1 MTAVPSTPTT
11 DALPRRKFLALGGF
25 SVATAAVLAACGG
38 PGGEGAGT
46 GARVAQ
52 AGETP
57 VTTALPER
65 VVNDAVLLRTASSL
79 EHSAVAIYNKAFGMN
94 LLTGE
99 AAEFAKRFQDHHA
112 AYAKFF
118 EGLTS
123 ESGGTPFT
131 TENPAVTKNIVTPA
145 YAAIEASADKAGDLR
160 NMLHSLENVITETYQ
175 SFVPLLTVPKLRAAA
190 MSVGAAEARHAAV
203 WAGILGGPV
212 AASLAPKVETTT
224 TTVKG
229 AVEVVVVPVYQ
240 APQAFSAMGLVPT
253 LLNAKKV
260 DLDLLGP
267 NSFAY

>member
-1 MTAVPSTPTT
+1 MPSTPTT
-11 DALPRRKFLALGGF
+11 DALPRRKFLALGG
-25 SVATAAVLAACGG
+25 STIATAAVLAACGG

-79 EHSAVAIYNKAFGMN
+79 EHSAVAIYGKALGMN

-145 YAAIEASADKAGDLR
+145 YDAIEASADKAGDLR

-224 TTVKG
+224 TLKG

-253 LLNAKKV
+253 LLNGKKV

>member
-1 MTAVPSTPTT
+1 MTAVPSAPLT

-38 PGGEGAGT
+38 PGGEGAGN

-52 AGETP
+52 AGQSP
-57 VTTALPER
+57 VTTALPDR
-65 VVNDAVLLRTASSL
+65 VVNDVVLLRTASSL
-79 EHSAVAIYNKAFGMN
+79 EHSAVAIYDKAFGMN

-99 AAEFAKRFQDHHA
+99 AAEFAKRFHDHHA
-112 AYAKFF
+112 AYARFF
-118 EGLTS
+118 EDLTT
-123 ESGGTPFT
+123 EAGGTPFT

-145 YAAIEASADKAGDLR
+145 YGAIEASADKAGDLR

-212 AASLAPKVETTT
+212 AASLAPKVEPT

-229 AVEVVVVPVYQ
+229 AVDVVVVPVYQ

-253 LLNAKKV
+253 LLNGKKV

>member
-1 MTAVPSTPTT
+1 MTVVPSTSLT
-11 DALPRRKFLALGGF
+11 DALPRRRFLALGGF

-38 PGGEGAGT
+38 PGGEGAGK

-52 AGETP
+52 AGESP

-65 VVNDAVLLRTASSL
+65 VVNDVVLLRTASSL
-79 EHSAVAIYNKAFGMN
+79 EHSAVAIYDKAFGMN

-118 EGLTS
+118 EGLTTDA
-123 ESGGTPFT
+123 GGTPFT

-175 SFVPLLTVPKLRAAA
+175 SFVPLLTVPKLRAAV

-203 WAGILGGPV
+203 WAGILGGPI
-212 AASLAPKVETTT
+212 AASLAPKVEPT

-253 LLNAKKV
+253 LLNGKKV

>member
-1 MTAVPSTPTT
+1 MTAVPATPFTN
-11 DALPRRKFLALGGF
+11 ALPRRKFLALGGF

-52 AGETP
+52 AGESP

-79 EHSAVAIYNKAFGMN
+79 EHSAVAIYDKAFGMN

-118 EGLTS
+118 EGLTTDA
-123 ESGGTPFT
+123 GGTPFT
-131 TENPAVTKNIVTPA
+131 TENPAVTKNIVSPA
-145 YAAIEASADKAGDLR
+145 YEAIEASADKAGDLR

-175 SFVPLLTVPKLRAAA
+175 SFVPLLTLPKLRAAA

-203 WAGILGGPV
+203 WAGILGGPI
-212 AASLAPKVETTT
+212 AASLAPKVEPT

-253 LLNAKKV
+253 LLNGKKL

>member
-1 MTAVPSTPTT
+1 MTAVPSAHLT
-11 DALPRRKFLALGGF
+11 DALPRRKFLALGCF

-38 PGGEGAGT
+38 PGGEGAGN

-52 AGETP
+52 AGESP
-57 VTTALPER
+57 VTTALPDR
-65 VVNDAVLLRTASSL
+65 VVDDVVLLRTASSL
-79 EHSAVAIYNKAFGMN
+79 EHSAVAIYDKAFGMN

-99 AAEFAKRFQDHHA
+99 TAEFAKRFQDHHA

-118 EGLTS
+118 EGLTT
-123 ESGGTPFT
+123 EAGGTPFT

-145 YAAIEASADKAGDLR
+145 YGAIDASADKAGDLR

-175 SFVPLLTVPKLRAAA
+175 SFVPLLTVPKLRAAT

-212 AASLAPKVETTT
+212 AASLAPKVEPTTT
-224 TTVKG
+224 AKG

-240 APQAFSAMGLVPT
+240 APQAFSALGLVPT
-253 LLNAKKV
+253 LLNGKKV